1 MTKKIIKISI
11 DHSNL
16 DFPLDTIGID
26 MGQSLTKIAY
36 VEGSELYL
44 SLLPTQLNIEGISE
58 FLDSMKKKFRIFN
71 FTGGKA
77 FDLHK
82 SISLDDWET
91 NLFNEF
97 QAITNGI
104 ENLYLLN
111 KKTEFP
117 ESLIITIGTGTS
129 INLKRKGSV
138 KHLGGS
144 ALGGGFFRGIIK
156 LLYNINDFQ
165 EAIKLAN
172 KGNRFNIDL
181 KVSDI
186 YNAEDE
192 RVDTIFRE
200 FTASSFGKINDIF
213 KVNNTVR
220 QEDVINSIINIIG
233 ESVGVIACQMANIHD
248 ITQLI
253 FCGGFLKENR
263 IVKRGLKVICSF
275 NNKKAIFL
283 KNSEFAGALGALLG

>member
-1 MTKKIIKISI
+1 MIKISI

-16 DFPLDTIGID
+16 YFPLDTIGID

-58 FLDSMKKKFRIFN
+58 FLDSMKKRFRKFN

-77 FDLHK
+77 FDLHNLHK

-156 LLYNINDFQ
+156 LLYDINDFQ

-213 KVNNTVR
+213 KVNTVR
-220 QEDVINSIINIIG
+220 QGDVINSIINIIG

-253 FCGGFLKENR
+253 FCGGFLKNNR
-263 IVKRGLKVICSF
+263 ILKRLLKVICQF
-275 NNKKAIFL
+275 NNKNAIFL
-283 KNSEFAGALGALLG
+283 KNSEFAGALGALLL

>member
-1 MTKKIIKISI
+1 MIKISL

-16 DFPLDTIGID
+16 YFPLDTIGID

-44 SLLPTQLNIEGISE
+44 SLLPTQLKKTSE
-58 FLDSMKKKFRIFN
+58 FIDSMKKKFRIFN

-156 LLYNINDFQ
+156 LLYDINDFQ

-213 KVNNTVR
+213 KVNTVR

-253 FCGGFLKENR
+253 FCGGFLKNNR
-263 IVKRGLKVICSF
+263 ILKRLLKVICQF
-275 NNKKAIFL
+275 NNKNAIFL
-283 KNSEFAGALGALLG
+283 KNSEFAGALGALLL